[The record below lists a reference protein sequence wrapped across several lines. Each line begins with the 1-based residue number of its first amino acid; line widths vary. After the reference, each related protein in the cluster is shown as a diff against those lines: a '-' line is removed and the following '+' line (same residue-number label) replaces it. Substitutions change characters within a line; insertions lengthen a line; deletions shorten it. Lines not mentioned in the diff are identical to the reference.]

1 MDNSV
6 IATAIACDRVGCER
20 PAQIA
25 HAMWSHQ
32 VDEDASKGASITG
45 ELSGDGTDLVR
56 NWAIHIQAAGAQRI
70 AATARVLAEA

>member
-1 MDNSV
+1 M
-6 IATAIACDRVGCER
+6 C
-20 PAQIA
+20 
-25 HAMWSHQ
+25 SHQ

>member
-6 IATAIACDRVGCER
+6 IATAIACDRVDCER

-25 HAMWSHQ
+25 HAMCSHQ

-45 ELSGDGTDLVR
+45 ELSGDGAELVR

-70 AATARVLAEA
+70 AAPARVLAEA

>member
-1 MDNSV
+1 
-6 IATAIACDRVGCER
+6 
-20 PAQIA
+20 
-25 HAMWSHQ
+25 MWSHQ

-45 ELSGDGTDLVR
+45 ELSGDSTDLVR